1 MTNAASFK
9 RAMDRNPHLKEY
21 VANFVKKTGKMPA
34 FHVQLQREFGELD
47 EINLIYPVGDPIFI
61 HIIKNKGEAEIKYYA
76 IEPKFS
82 AEVRDKYNRLRDR
95 MLAIIPRQLEPST
108 SREFKFML
116 DQMLADI
123 CVIGEEE
130 KHGLSKFF
138 GKKEDKISVT
148 PEEFEMLRYKL
159 MKDMAGLGILEPFI
173 RDHYIED
180 IHCCG
185 IGNIFIFH
193 KIFKLVE
200 TNVGF
205 FYERDLN
212 EYCYRISELMDKPIS
227 KARPI
232 IDGTLPDGSRINIIY
247 GRDISKRGSSF
258 TIRKFAATPISI
270 TQLIAW
276 NTYSAQLAAYL
287 WLCVEHGMSI
297 FICGETASGKTTS
310 LNAITCFI
318 KPKAKILS
326 AEDTPEINVPHENW
340 QQLIT
345 RASLTKERIT
355 YKARV
360 EMADLL
366 KAALHSRPDYIIIGE
381 IRGREGAIAFQAMQT
396 GHPVMSTFHAS
407 SIRRMIQRF
416 NSNPINVPQSAMDS
430 LNVALFQQALYLK
443 GRLARR
449 VTTVVEVEGYSP
461 ESKGI
466 RTRKIFEWIPRD
478 DSLIFEGL
486 YNSYVLEDKIATAL
500 GYEDT
505 KEIYDELVLRTR
517 ILEGLVKA
525 RIFDYHEVFEVMK
538 SYSAKGLEGL
548 PAKLKVVAET

>member
-1 MTNAASFK
+1 MRDKASFK

-21 VANFVKKTGKMPA
+21 VMNLVKKTGKMPE
-34 FHVQLQREFGELD
+34 FRVQLHKEFEELD
-47 EINLIYPVGDPIFI
+47 EMSIIYPVGDPIFI
-61 HIIKNKGEAEIKYYA
+61 HILKNKGDAEIKYYA
-76 IEPKFS
+76 IEPKYS
-82 AEVRDKYNRLRDR
+82 AELRNKYNRLRDK
-95 MLAIIPRQLEPST
+95 MLVIIPGQLEPST

-116 DQMLADI
+116 DQMLGNI
-123 CVIGEEE
+123 CSVGEEE
-130 KHGLSKFF
+130 RRGFSKFF
-138 GKKEDKISVT
+138 GKKEDKIVVI

-159 MKDMAGLGILEPFI
+159 MKDMAGLGVLEPFV

-180 IHCCG
+180 VHCCG
-185 IGNIFIFH
+185 IGNIYIFH
-193 KIFKLVE
+193 KIFKLIE

-212 EYCYRISELMDKPIS
+212 EYCYRVSEIMDRPIS
-227 KARPI
+227 KSRPI
-232 IDGTLPDGSRINIIY
+232 IDGSLPDGSRINIIY
-247 GRDISKRGSSF
+247 GRDISKKGSSF
-258 TIRKFAATPISI
+258 TIRKFSATPISI

-287 WLCVEHGMSI
+287 WLCLEHGMSL
-297 FICGETASGKTTS
+297 FICGETASGKTTT

-355 YKARV
+355 FKARV

-416 NSNPINVPQSAMDS
+416 NSDPINVPQSAMDS
-430 LNVALFQQALYLK
+430 LNVSLFQQALYLK

-486 YNSYVLEDKIATAL
+486 YNSYILEDKVAVAL

-505 KEIYDELVLRTR
+505 KQIYDELALRTR
-517 ILEGLVKA
+517 ILEELVKA
-525 RIFDYHEVFEVMK
+525 RIFDYHEVFEVVK
-538 SYSAKGLEGL
+538 NYSARGLEGL
-548 PAKLKVVAET
+548 PSQLKVEAVS

>member
-1 MTNAASFK
+1 ME
-9 RAMDRNPHLKEY
+9 RNPHLREY
-21 VANFVKKTGKMPA
+21 VASFARKTGMMPE
-34 FHVQLQREFGELD
+34 FQIQLNRDLGELK

-61 HIIKNKGEAEIKYYA
+61 HVFKKKDEAEIRYFA

-82 AEVRDKYNRLRDR
+82 FALREKYLRLRDR
-95 MLAIIPRQLEPST
+95 MLEIVPSQLEPST

-116 DQMLADI
+116 DQMLADL
-123 CVIGEEE
+123 CSIGEV
-130 KHGLSKFF
+130 KKGFPIF
-138 GKKEDKISVT
+138 GKKENKVVVT

-159 MKDMAGLGILEPFI
+159 MKDMAGVGVLEPFI

-205 FYERDLN
+205 YFEGDLN
-212 EYCYRISELMDKPIS
+212 DYCHRISEMMDKPIS
-227 KARPI
+227 RSRPI

-247 GRDISKRGSSF
+247 GRDISRRGSSF

-270 TQLIAW
+270 TQLIDW
-276 NTYSAQLAAYL
+276 NTHSAQLAAYL
-287 WLCVEHGMSI
+287 WLCIEQGMSL

-310 LNAITCFI
+310 LNAITAFI
-318 KPKAKILS
+318 HPKAKILS

-345 RASLTKERIT
+345 RASLTKERIS
-355 YKARV
+355 YKSRV

-366 KAALHSRPDYIIIGE
+366 MAALHSRPDYIIIGE
-381 IRGREGAIAFQAMQT
+381 IRGKEGAIAFQAMQT

-416 NSNPINVPQSAMDS
+416 SSNPINVPQSAMDS
-430 LNVALFQQALYLK
+430 LNIALFQQALYLK
-443 GRLARR
+443 GRLSRR
-449 VTTVVEVEGYSP
+449 VTGVVEVEGYSP
-461 ESKGI
+461 ESQGI
-466 RTRKIFEWIPRD
+466 VTRRIFEWVPRE

-486 YNSYVLEDKIATAL
+486 YNSYVLESKVAPAL
-500 GYEDT
+500 GFEEP
-505 KEIYDELVLRTR
+505 KEIYDELSRRTR
-517 ILEGLVKA
+517 LLEELVKA
-525 RIFDYHEVFEVMK
+525 GIYDYHEVFEIIK
-538 SYSAKGLEGL
+538 RYSTKGVDGL
-548 PAKLKVVAET
+548 PDNLKIAVEI